1 MKVTILTV
9 CYNNEKTILETLNS
23 VLNQTYENIE
33 HIIVDG
39 ESTDKTNFFLNI
51 YPYKNK
57 KIFHI
62 KKKGVYNA
70 LNYGIK
76 KATGDILHLLHADDM
91 YQSTDTISNVVKIIK
106 KRKESVFTSDIAYF
120 DKEKYSTISRFY
132 SAKNFKVSQVKFGL
146 MPPHPGL
153 FIKKD
158 IYKNFYYDESYK
170 IAGDFD
176 FITRIFFKKKI
187 RFFYLN
193 LISVRM
199 RIGGLSSKNFFS
211 YVTSTIE
218 IIKTFKKNNI
228 KSNLL
233 HALARIPSKISQ
245 LLIFTSKNINKNFK
259 LKLTEFYK
267 KFKVHDFVIKNKLND
282 LDFSKNFIYSAMN
295 LAFLGSY
302 ASNNIRM
309 NKYLIHWSD
318 GVFSKSICDL
328 KIKIPGRKI
337 LNFLKIPKKIKKI
350 TVIGNL
356 SYLGKLYLQKKFKID
371 VNNVILPYGDIQSIL
386 KNFKYKALKNELIF
400 TTLPTPKQE
409 ILADYISKNNKYF
422 KIICIGGSISIAC
435 GDEKE
440 VPKFL
445 YNFEFLWRLRYETWR
460 RSKRL
465 TQSLYNYLVG
475 KYINKSISN
484 LKIIYEI

>member
-9 CYNNEKTILETLNS
+9 CYNNEKTLLETLNS

-39 ESTDKTNFFLNI
+39 ESTDKTKIFLNH
-51 YPYKNK
+51 YPFKNK

-76 KATGDILHLLHADDM
+76 KATGDILHLLHADDI

-132 SAKNFKVSQVKFGL
+132 SAKNFKTSQVRFGL

-176 FITRIFFKKKI
+176 FVTRIFFKEKI

-199 RIGGLSSKNFFS
+199 RVGGLSSRNFSS
-211 YVTSTIE
+211 YIISTIE

-228 KSNLL
+228 KSNFL
-233 HALARIPSKISQ
+233 HALARIPSKLSQ
-245 LLIFTSKNINKNFK
+245 LLMFTSKNINRNFK

-267 KFKVHDFVIKNKLND
+267 KFKIHDFVIKNKLND
-282 LDFSKNFIYSAMN
+282 LDFSINFIYSAMN
-295 LAFLGSY
+295 LAFLGNY

-328 KIKIPGRKI
+328 KIKIPGRQI

-356 SYLGKLYLQKKFKID
+356 SYFGKLFLQKKFKID
-371 VNNVILPYGDIQSIL
+371 VNHVILPYGDIQTIL

-409 ILADYISKNNKYF
+409 ILADYISKNNKFF
-422 KIICIGGSISIAC
+422 KIICIGGSVSIAC
-435 GDEKE
+435 GDERE
-440 VPKFL
+440 VPAFL

-465 TQSLYNYLVG
+465 IHSLYSYIVG